1 VIDLAGDSLRRTR
14 PTPTMT
20 ERHHWNQQTGDRAP
34 EPSGPTMPVQLV
46 SIAHLLLAIAL
57 LQLGSGLQGLLIPV
71 RGQLAGFPTYVIG
84 LLGTAYYFGFLG
96 GCVAVPA
103 IIRRVGH
110 IRAFSGFAATA
121 AAAFLVHQL
130 LANVPL
136 WLALRVAVGVCFA
149 GIYMSTES
157 WLNERATVETR
168 GRLLAAYMI
177 VTWIAIIGGKL
188 VFAVS
193 DPAGLPSFTIV
204 SLAICLAVVP
214 VAFTTGAAPVPP
226 PIGRLRFQ
234 ELYSLSPIGVVGC
247 LFIGAANGAFWTLTP
262 VYAGGHGLSTAQ
274 IGVFVA
280 VAVLGGALAQWPI
293 GRISDLTDRRRVLGL
308 SSCAAAASAMALV
321 LFDSSDEVLLIL
333 LGLVFGAAALPLY
346 ALCLA
351 HANDQAPADSF
362 VEVSSDL
369 LMMFSIGA
377 VAGPFL
383 AALLMDAA
391 GTSALFMFTAAVH
404 LSLAALT
411 AVRVWQVAPVPPEE
425 KEASVP
431 SAPGTTQAMLPLDP
445 RATISEPAEG
455 TAVSRG
461 GGR

>member
-1 VIDLAGDSLRRTR
+1 
-14 PTPTMT
+14 
-20 ERHHWNQQTGDRAP
+20 
-34 EPSGPTMPVQLV
+34 MPAQLV
-46 SIAHLLLAIAL
+46 SIGHLLLAIAL

-71 RGQLAGFPTYVIG
+71 RGQIAGFPTYAIG
-84 LLGTAYYFGFLG
+84 LLGTAYYLGFAG

-121 AAAFLVHQL
+121 AAGFLVHQL
-130 LANVPL
+130 IVSVPL
-136 WLALRVAVGVCFA
+136 WLVLRVAVGVCFA

-214 VAFTTGAAPVPP
+214 VAFTTGAAPVPA
-226 PIGRLRFQ
+226 PIGRLRFR
-234 ELYSLSPIGVVGC
+234 ELYRLSPIGVVGC
-247 LFIGAANGAFWTLTP
+247 MFVGAANGAFWTLAP
-262 VYAGGHGLSTAQ
+262 VYAAGHGLSTAQ

-280 VAVLGGALAQWPI
+280 VAVLGGAAAQWPV
-293 GRISDLTDRRRVLGL
+293 GWISDVTDRRWVLGL
-308 SSCAAAASAMALV
+308 ASCAAATSAMALV
-321 LFDSSDEVLLIL
+321 LLDLTDEVLLTL
-333 LGLVFGAAALPLY
+333 LAVVFGAAALPLY

-362 VEVSSDL
+362 MEVSSDL

-383 AALLMDAA
+383 AALLMDAT

-404 LSLAALT
+404 LSLAALV
-411 AVRVWQVAPVPPEE
+411 AVRVWQVAPVHPED

-431 SAPGTTQAMLPLDP
+431 TAPGTTQAVLPLDP
-445 RATISEPAEG
+445 RANIPEPTEEAS
-455 TAVSRG
+455 AVSRG
-461 GGR
+461 GGNG